1 MHYSKLLCLSAKE
14 KKSFQNDWDFLKF
27 INYFRNNLVYLIYTC
42 EKMVSWPYLAG
53 TFCFIVNIFFSF
65 MMSAK

>member
-42 EKMVSWPYLAG
+42 EKMVSWPYLAEL
-53 TFCFIVNIFFSF
+53 FVL
-65 MMSAK
+65 